1 MAEKKSS
8 AKKSSGGSRGGA
20 SNSAFM
26 APLQPDDKLAAVVG
40 REPLPRTE
48 VTKRVWDYI
57 RSNNLQDPKDKRTI
71 RADAKLKAVFDGKDS
86 VTMFELT
93 KAVNAHLKKG

>member
-1 MAEKKSS
+1 MAEKKST
-8 AKKSSGGSRGGA
+8 AKKSEGKGGG
-20 SNSAFM
+20 SAFM
-26 APLQPDDKLAAVVG
+26 APLQPDDTLAAVVG
-40 REPLPRTE
+40 KDPLPRTE

-71 RADAKLKAVFDGKDS
+71 RADAKLKPVFGGKDS

-93 KAVNAHLKKG
+93 KLVNAHLKKG